1 MRRKNYI
8 MVILCVAI
16 AIMAIV
22 YAAFTTTLNVNGTIN
37 ASGTFAVTFQSG
49 YSCTATTK
57 AGTDTPKGTITTTAG
72 TTTATLSVS
81 LYTPGDVVTCT
92 IPVKNTG
99 NLQAKYVSSTISNNL
114 TASTTPIAVSVSSST
129 GTNTIEANGTS
140 NIVVTVKYNW
150 SLDNQPD
157 TSDLSKAFIITS
169 NYAQAI

>member
-8 MVILCVAI
+8 IVVLCVAI

-22 YAAFTTTLNVNGTIN
+22 YAAFTTTLNVNGTIST
-37 ASGTFAVTFQSG
+37 SGTFAVTFQSG

-57 AGTDTPKGTITTTAG
+57 AGTDTPKGTLTTTAG

-99 NLQAKYVSSTISNNL
+99 NLQAKYVSSTVSNNL
-114 TASTTPIAVSVSSST
+114 TSSSKPISVNVVSST
-129 GTNTIEANGTS
+129 GNNSITANGTS
-140 NIVVTVKYNW
+140 SIVVTVKYNW
-150 SLDNQPD
+150 TEDYQPD
-157 TSDLSKAFIITS
+157 TSDLSKAFVITS